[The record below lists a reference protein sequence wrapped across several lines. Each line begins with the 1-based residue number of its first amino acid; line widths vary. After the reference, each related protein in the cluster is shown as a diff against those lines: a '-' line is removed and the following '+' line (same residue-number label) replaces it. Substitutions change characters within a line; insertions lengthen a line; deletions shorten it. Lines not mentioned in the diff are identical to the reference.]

1 MIILIKFKLIF
12 NLWWYCLIAPR
23 GTNMSAK
30 NNSESEYYGRDL
42 VMWCNVTKV
51 CNMSAKNN
59 SDSEYYGRDFVTQ
72 NKNNITFVMLFLL
85 IKNKFSNR
93 PK

>member
-1 MIILIKFKLIF
+1 
-12 NLWWYCLIAPR
+12 
-23 GTNMSAK
+23 MSAK
-30 NNSESEYYGRDL
+30 NNSDSEYYGRDL
-42 VMWCNVTKV
+42 VMWCNV

-72 NKNNITFVMLFLL
+72 NKKNNLTFVKLFLL
-85 IKNKFSNR
+85 IKNKFFNYK